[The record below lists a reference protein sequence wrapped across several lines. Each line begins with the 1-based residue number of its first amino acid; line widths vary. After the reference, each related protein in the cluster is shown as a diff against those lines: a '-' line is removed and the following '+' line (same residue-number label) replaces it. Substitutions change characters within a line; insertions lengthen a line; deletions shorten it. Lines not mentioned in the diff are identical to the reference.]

1 MSLLRGGEAVENIA
15 ESFQVAPAA
24 IFAAKAF
31 EQQKAA

>member
-15 ESFQVAPAA
+15 ESYQIDTEAVMAA
-24 IFAAKAF
+24 RAF